1 MQAVSVYVVALLVV
15 ALLAWSAVNEDI
27 SCVLVGGEPVSERG
41 SERVSEGVSVAG
53 FYAARGGVYM
63 RRGRPVRVLPDFF
76 SLISERVS
84 DAVSERASGV
94 VVSQD
99 RHRWL
104 VQQQWRSGSGSGAA
118 AVRRRELFRHTPRHA
133 QQFLFSPPPGDWR
146 RVRSGGVEEEEASD
160 LAVKQCH
167 GSLVSV
173 VIVVSVV
180 QCSVVQCVQCSA
192 VCVVQCSEC
201 SAECAM

>member
-1 MQAVSVYVVALLVV
+1 MQAVSVYVVALLLV

-84 DAVSERASGV
+84 DAVSERVSGVV

-146 RVRSGGVEEEEASD
+146 RVRSGGVEEWEEASD

-167 GSLVSV
+167 GSLVS
-173 VIVVSVV
+173 
-180 QCSVVQCVQCSA
+180 A
-192 VCVVQCSEC
+192 VCVVQCSAVSEC
-201 SAECAM
+201 SAECAVSAVQCV